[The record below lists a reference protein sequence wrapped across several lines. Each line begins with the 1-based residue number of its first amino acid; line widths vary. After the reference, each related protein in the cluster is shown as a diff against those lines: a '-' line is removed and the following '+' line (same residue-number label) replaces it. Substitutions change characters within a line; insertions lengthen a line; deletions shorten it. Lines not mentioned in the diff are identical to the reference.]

1 MGALIVSQDYNM
13 QKPLLLL
20 SRLVKR
26 KNFILAC
33 ERFLNYSFP
42 PARSLF

>member
-1 MGALIVSQDYNM
+1 MEALIVYQDYNM

-20 SRLVKR
+20 SHLVKL
-26 KNFILAC
+26 KNYILAC

-42 PARSLF
+42 PAWSLF